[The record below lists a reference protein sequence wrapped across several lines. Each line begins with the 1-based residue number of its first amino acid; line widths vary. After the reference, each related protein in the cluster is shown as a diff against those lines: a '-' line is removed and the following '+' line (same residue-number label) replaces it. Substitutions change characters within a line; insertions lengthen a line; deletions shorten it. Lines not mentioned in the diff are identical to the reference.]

1 MKERKAHRCSLL
13 RNWPVKVL
21 QRLIIF
27 HDFSSSFAQEMNWF
41 RLIQFSRTARVIH
54 QFTQQDHHGLG
65 TWPPSTGI
73 VLTSAAHLFLL
84 VSDIFIEIT
93 AQLLGRILL
102 SLVMH
107 SNSWDNLVVSYN
119 LHIIC
124 YTIEA
129 SQLPKAVCS
138 FLQLSSAKN
147 RSTTKLWTCSCGTP
161 GISESSR
168 RSNWADSANHF
179 QWKKKTHHWWFSHH
193 FP

>member
-1 MKERKAHRCSLL
+1 
-13 RNWPVKVL
+13 
-21 QRLIIF
+21 
-27 HDFSSSFAQEMNWF
+27 MNWF

-179 QWKKKTHHWWFSHH
+179 QWKKKLIIGGFPIISHNFHGIPLIISNHFSYFPVEAVEFPWPHWARTGLVG
-193 FP
+193 